1 MGKKFSSLLK
11 KQPPWFSQAGEELD
25 IICGTMVR
33 AVRNVAGY
41 RFPGW
46 STAENRKAVADMLV
60 PAVMNLT
67 GNKSS
72 AFCTEV
78 KDLGYVERRVLLERK
93 QISQC
98 LAARQDGCHLIISGK
113 QDAVYMINEEEHLVM
128 HLFSAD
134 IHHTDLVKKV
144 GKISASLEKSI
155 PFARSGNGDFLT
167 SMPVEA
173 GTGIQ
178 LYTLLHL
185 PALNS
190 MGMMQQIN
198 RGLEKLMLNISPL
211 YPNLRDDSANLFVI
225 FSPPILTGT
234 QDEMISHMYDTCL
247 KLEER
252 ELQVRE
258 KLHSYPR
265 TNHILPDMV
274 GRAYGLCCY
283 AARLE
288 YTEFLHILS
297 MLRMGATERIIPI
310 STSTPYDYIDYLAQF
325 YLHGAPYH
333 IQYITDNAEMDIER
347 CRVVLCQQICSNTH
361 SPHANSDL

>member
-1 MGKKFSSLLK
+1 M
-11 KQPPWFSQAGEELD
+11 D
-25 IICGTMVR
+25 IIWGTMVR
-33 AVRNVAGY
+33 VVRNVAGQ

-46 STAENRKAVADMLV
+46 STADNRKAIADLLL
-60 PAVMNLT
+60 PAVMNLP
-67 GNKSS
+67 GNKST
-72 AFCTEV
+72 AFCAEV
-78 KDLGYVERRVLLERK
+78 KDLSYVERRVLLERK

-98 LAARQDGCHLIISGK
+98 LAARQDGCHLIINGK
-113 QDAVYMINEEEHLVM
+113 QDAVFMINEEEHLVM
-128 HLFSAD
+128 HLFSD
-134 IHHTDLVKKV
+134 DVHHANLVKKA
-144 GKISASLEKSI
+144 GKISAALEKSI
-155 PFARSGNGDFLT
+155 PFARGGNGDFLT

-198 RGLEKLMLNISPL
+198 RGLEKLMLNLSPL
-211 YPNLRDDSANLFVI
+211 YPNLRDDTANLFVI
-225 FSPPILTGT
+225 FSPPILQGT
-234 QDEMISHMYDTCL
+234 QDEMLSHMYNTCL
-247 KLEER
+247 QLERR

-258 KLHSYPR
+258 KLGAHPR
-265 TNHILPDMV
+265 SNHLLPDMI
-274 GRAYGLCCY
+274 GRAYGLCNY
-283 AARLE
+283 ATRLE

-297 MLRMGATERIIPI
+297 MLRMGAIEGIIP
-310 STSTPYDYIDYLAQF
+310 TTMNTPYDYIDYLAQF